1 MALEVCAR
9 ARQGAKHND
18 ATIAMIT
25 GRMDTC
31 LDEVGASSRR
41 IRRQSSAKWPVNGR
55 AAVFHGTVS
64 NGYVL
69 DARREAVKARRAL
82 TRGRR
87 SWKRK
92 KENADRTRSW

>member
-1 MALEVCAR
+1 MPRLKKKPQRAFSDAPGSAPVIALEVCAR
-9 ARQGAKHND
+9 AKQGAKHND

-41 IRRQSSAKWPVNGR
+41 IRRQSSANCPVNGR

-69 DARREAVKARRAL
+69 DARREAVKA
-82 TRGRR
+82 
-87 SWKRK
+87 
-92 KENADRTRSW
+92 